1 MRVSLKR
8 DKDIKPLSVE
18 VVNKGYIPFV
28 SASYNLLAGEGGVG
42 KSLVAIKSAI
52 IYLLDHKDKNAW
64 LFLTEDGINECTTR
78 ARNICS
84 EMNISY
90 DLVKD
95 RIFWFTLEETE
106 LPKFATKIGG
116 TKTKD
121 DELIKGIC
129 EDAILNNIGFIVF
142 DPLRAFHELEEN
154 SNDDMPFLTREI
166 FPVIG
171 KLTGATILVLH
182 HSAKGEGSQVRGASS
197 IGNDAR
203 ISWVVAKVVEK
214 NAMTGKRVIKEETA
228 DKIHLSVYKDNFGTA
243 RFCTIRDKDGMI
255 DLPTARKY
263 PVVVTEHN
271 HTPKIDMGGFVA

>member
-8 DKDIKPLSVE
+8 DKDIKPLSVN
-18 VVNKGYIPFV
+18 VINKGYIPFV

-52 IYLLDHKDKNAW
+52 IYLLDNKEKTAW

-78 ARNICS
+78 AKNICS

-90 DLVKD
+90 EVVRD

-106 LPKFATKIGG
+106 LPKFAYKVGG
-116 TKTKD
+116 NKTKD
-121 DELIKGIC
+121 NELIQGIC
-129 EDAILNNIGFIVF
+129 EDAILNNVGFIVF

-154 SNDDMPFLTREI
+154 SNDDMPFLTREV
-166 FPVIG
+166 FPLIG
-171 KLTGATILVLH
+171 KLTGATVLVLH

-228 DKIHLSVYKDNFGTA
+228 NKIHLSVYKDNFGTA
-243 RFCTIRDKDGMI
+243 RFCTIRDKDGLI
-255 DLPTARKY
+255 DLPTAKSTS
-263 PVVVTEHN
+263 VTVTEYQHQPSVN
-271 HTPKIDMGGFVA
+271 MGGFVA

>member
-18 VVNKGYIPFV
+18 VINKGYIPLV

-64 LFLTEDGINECTTR
+64 LFLTEDGINECMTR

-166 FPVIG
+166 FLNRHI
-171 KLTGATILVLH
+171 
-182 HSAKGEGSQVRGASS
+182 
-197 IGNDAR
+197 
-203 ISWVVAKVVEK
+203 
-214 NAMTGKRVIKEETA
+214 
-228 DKIHLSVYKDNFGTA
+228 
-243 RFCTIRDKDGMI
+243 
-255 DLPTARKY
+255 
-263 PVVVTEHN
+263 
-271 HTPKIDMGGFVA
+271 